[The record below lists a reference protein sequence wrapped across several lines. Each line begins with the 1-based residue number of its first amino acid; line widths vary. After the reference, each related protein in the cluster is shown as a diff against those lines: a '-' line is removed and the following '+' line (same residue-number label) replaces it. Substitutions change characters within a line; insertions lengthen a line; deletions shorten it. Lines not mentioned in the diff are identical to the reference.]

1 MEELACDYCMC
12 VLKQR
17 GSGVFIRGTFIG
29 NNHQEPSILL
39 TLSKDD
45 DDVNDNDD
53 EAGVH
58 VRIFIC
64 TFPLLVFGAQ
74 RRTDV
79 QRSR

>member
-1 MEELACDYCMC
+1 MEKLACDYCMC

-29 NNHQEPSILL
+29 NNHREPSILL
-39 TLSKDD
+39 TLSNDD

-53 EAGVH
+53 EAGA
-58 VRIFIC
+58 RIFIC

-74 RRTDV
+74 RWTDV
-79 QRSR
+79 QRSG